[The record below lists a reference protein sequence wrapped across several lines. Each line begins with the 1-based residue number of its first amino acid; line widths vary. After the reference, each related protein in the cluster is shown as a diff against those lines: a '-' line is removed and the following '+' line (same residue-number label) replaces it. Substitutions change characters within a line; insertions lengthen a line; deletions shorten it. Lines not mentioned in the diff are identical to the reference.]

1 MNPTHEELEEARRR
15 LGLGPNPS
23 PKEISHA
30 WKKKCKETTQRYGDP
45 GTSETSERIITQ
57 LNIDRDRVLEEEIRN
72 QDADTGDDRVP
83 SDPPKPAEDE
93 SPPRPVFIPSSVDF
107 KHVRLDAPLPTAPT
121 VKLRNDGG
129 EIRTKFNVV
138 NPVGSFWRF
147 ILIEDLTADEASA
160 GIVAK
165 FEISLDIP
173 VYVDP
178 GFHREVLRFELDDT
192 VGHLPI
198 QARLQ
203 APTTPSSSQPK
214 PPPTSVPPRTAHRGS
229 PKPNKPKPSVKTPAS
244 KASASSGSS
253 PHENTFVQM
262 YAWFVVMALAGIY
275 IWLAGHFD
283 AHSDELAAEPDL
295 KGADLKDIEHFNQI
309 LEFRPAVISIAVVAV
324 ALGLLEAF
332 AVSRQAHQGLILL
345 LGVADACVSFSAGF
359 IAVGLGYMWPY
370 SITLSKYGLTSGWW
384 LLFNLA
390 GIVGV
395 IIGGILLIAWW
406 VFCVYNLVVA
416 VGDALGDDVTV
427 IAPSA
432 RPTKRPPIPAGW
444 RKLDLKTSTN
454 NYADVPVPFFVALWL
469 LLIVLIVLIAL
480 AIR

>member
-1 MNPTHEELEEARRR
+1 MPAIEFDPPEVALTTVEIGNRSSSVTVVVRPRAHDVRSFSTTPDAADWWAVATERSSPEEIARGIAFR
-15 LGLGPNPS
+15 LHFSLKPDAMTLGPG
-23 PKEISHA
+23 IHGGL
-30 WKKKCKETTQRYGDP
+30 C
-45 GTSETSERIITQ
+45 
-57 LNIDRDRVLEEEIRN
+57 
-72 QDADTGDDRVP
+72 
-83 SDPPKPAEDE
+83 
-93 SPPRPVFIPSSVDF
+93 SV
-107 KHVRLDAPLPTAPT
+107 T
-121 VKLRNDGG
+121 VDGIG
-129 EIRTKFNVV
+129 Y
-138 NPVGSFWRF
+138 
-147 ILIEDLTADEASA
+147 L
-160 GIVAK
+160 
-165 FEISLDIP
+165 
-173 VYVDP
+173 
-178 GFHREVLRFELDDT
+178 
-192 VGHLPI
+192 LPI
-198 QARLQ
+198 QVEVARHPTS
-203 APTTPSSSQPK
+203 PTTGKYVGSSGNWRSTGGSSTPPSQPSVAFLRRTAPPLPVQTRFPPPRSPK

-416 VGDALGDDVTV
+416 VGDALRDNHAATIG
-427 IAPSA
+427 PSA
-432 RPTKRPPIPAGW
+432 RW
-444 RKLDLKTSTN
+444 RNLNSRSATRSSTIGE
-454 NYADVPVPFFVALWL
+454 YVGPMVFFLV
-469 LLIVLIVLIAL
+469 AL
-480 AIR
+480 AILVLWVILGIRIASDIGDPDADVNASAIECPDVGRFNMADGFGTARTHNC